1 MVPLEYPSDLWKTY
15 EMSLIN
21 CKINFDLNCSK
32 KCVKLATAVADQD
45 AAFSINDTKF
55 YTPVVMWST
64 QDNVKLLDQLKSV
77 FFKIKLIGININQ
90 KYQQKDQTNI

>member
-1 MVPLEYPSDLWKTY
+1 MVPLKYPSNLWKTY

-21 CKINFDLNCSK
+21 CKINFDLNCSE

-77 FFKIKLIGININQ
+77 FFFK
-90 KYQQKDQTNI
+90 